1 MIPWIIAGT
10 PEGWISR
17 PARTSAPNRI
27 ATGTTR
33 SGWNF
38 ARYATMIAVYP

>member
-17 PARTSAPNRI
+17 PARMSAPNRI
-27 ATGTTR
+27 ATGTTLR
-33 SGWNF
+33 GWNR
-38 ARYATMIAVYP
+38 ARYAMMIAV